1 MYDCT
6 LKFAEN
12 DLPGVT
18 SFDKTQ
24 ICIPNGW
31 WLEKS
36 DLDHIVNTLNNYRK

>member
-6 LKFAEN
+6 LKFKEK

-18 SFDKTQ
+18 SFDKTH

-31 WLEKS
+31 WLSNE
-36 DLDHIVNTLNNYRK
+36 DLKHVINTLNEYKG